1 VVTPSSVT
9 TKVKK
14 LQSRSYGDAELKY
27 HLSER

>member
-14 LQSRSYGDAELKY
+14 PQSRSYGDAELK
-27 HLSER
+27 